1 MGLGALVVVLLLFL
15 AAVSG
20 SIVIWGTLAPVFVP
34 AATTEKLRPPQSVL
48 SAILPFP
55 AQTVHFTG

>member
-1 MGLGALVVVLLLFL
+1 MVYALVVVLLLFL
-15 AAVSG
+15 AEHCHMGCGRAS
-20 SIVIWGTLAPVFVP
+20 FVP
-34 AATTEKLRPPQSVL
+34 AATTEKLRPPHLVL